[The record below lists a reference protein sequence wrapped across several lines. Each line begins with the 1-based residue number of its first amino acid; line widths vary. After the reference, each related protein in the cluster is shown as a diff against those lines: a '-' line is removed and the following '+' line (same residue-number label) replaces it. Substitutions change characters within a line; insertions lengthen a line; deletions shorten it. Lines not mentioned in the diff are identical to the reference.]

1 MIWLAVLFLLGWV
14 FSALYLKETFGES
27 KLFFL
32 IGLLTLVFSCAFA
45 VSRSPLGPTSQYD
58 IFGAA
63 AALLAPGIAAS
74 SWLPFLW
81 GLGAWMIVWA
91 SRAMLGDERVA
102 RHFSFDKAELAEN
115 RRDYQTAKQLY
126 LKAIEQMPQR
136 PEPRLRLAELLI
148 RIRRYPDAAEQL
160 KVALGLTQ
168 DLDSRARLV
177 FRLAE
182 AQALAGQRDAATE
195 ALRDFEREASGT
207 KYADFARERLAA
219 LSAQALA

>member
-1 MIWLAVLFLLGWV
+1 MIWLAVPFLLGIV
-14 FSALYLKETFGES
+14 FSALHLKEVFGES
-27 KLFFL
+27 KLFYF
-32 IGLLTLVFSCAFA
+32 IGLLALVFSCAFA
-45 VSRSPLGPTSQYD
+45 VSSLPLGPSGPYD
-58 IFGAA
+58 IIGAA
-63 AALLAPGIAAS
+63 AAVLTPAIAAS

-81 GLGAWMIVWA
+81 GLGAWIIVRL

-126 LKAIEQMPQR
+126 LKAIEQMPLR

-160 KVALGLTQ
+160 KAALGLTQ
-168 DLDSRARLV
+168 DMENRARLA

-182 AQALAGQRDAATE
+182 ALALAGQREAAVAT
-195 ALRDFEREASGT
+195 LQDFEREAGGT

-219 LSAQALA
+219 LSAPSPT